1 MRPLH
6 YHDSSAEAIA
16 RKDWHPAAAGPARGM
31 KGFGGGQKIELA
43 PAGRFCGRCAL
54 HTRGRRSLASTIF
67 RAQA

>member
-31 KGFGGGQKIELA
+31 KGFGGGQKI
-43 PAGRFCGRCAL
+43 
-54 HTRGRRSLASTIF
+54 
-67 RAQA
+67 